1 MDRERFFMDR
11 EKVINVTLA
20 AGQLGPS
27 SAWFSNEIRGMRRAE
42 SLSRWD
48 YAARGVRE
56 GPGRKPHAGTR
67 VNSVPRSG
75 SGPTRQQPA
84 IDSVLPVRSGGR
96 EFLDRDASATHAQRD
111 SP

>member
-48 YAARGVRE
+48 YAARAFARAPAGSLTQEPASTPSLGAAPVQ
-56 GPGRKPHAGTR
+56 PGSNR
-67 VNSVPRSG
+67 RS
-75 SGPTRQQPA
+75 TQFFQ
-84 IDSVLPVRSGGR
+84 
-96 EFLDRDASATHAQRD
+96 
-111 SP
+111 